1 MENKEQ
7 IKNSENR
14 LAKIQGNIDNTLEKS
29 KEVVNIAKE
38 GTQMV
43 SEVTNNIQDTFNKA
57 NNLFQGVKGLKD
69 SFMES
74 QKLQAQTEIELLK
87 IRSEHQQMNRI
98 ITEEYGKQK
107 QSMDKASDVVD
118 AGLESND
125 INKIR
130 EGLTAMTNVAN
141 HNPMENH
148 KKALDNEL
156 ERNLNQDFDDDFTLE
171 F

>member
-1 MENKEQ
+1 MENK
-7 IKNSENR
+7 ENR
-14 LAKIQGNIDNTLEKS
+14 LAKLQGDIDVTLNKGKDIVNT
-29 KEVVNIAKE
+29 ARE
-38 GTQMV
+38 GVQAV
-43 SEVTNNIQDTFNKA
+43 SDVANGLQETFNKA
-57 NNLFQGVKGLKD
+57 NDLAQSVNGLKD
-69 SFMES
+69 SFIES
-74 QKLQAQTEIELLK
+74 RRIQAETEIELQK
-87 IRSEHQQMNRI
+87 IRSNHQQVNRI

-130 EGLTAMTNVAN
+130 EGLNAMTNVAN
-141 HNPMENH
+141 HNPMEKLKND
-148 KKALDNEL
+148 LDKEL